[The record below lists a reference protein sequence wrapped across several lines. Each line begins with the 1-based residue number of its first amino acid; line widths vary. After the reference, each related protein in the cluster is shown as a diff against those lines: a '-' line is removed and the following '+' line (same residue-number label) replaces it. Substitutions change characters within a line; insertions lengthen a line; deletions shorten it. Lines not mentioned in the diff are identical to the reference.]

1 MPELYEDVVK
11 TAPEPVTTQE
21 QEIIRKLL
29 EYCDEKHNPNQEAF
43 KKIVAQC
50 YAFKELDQWSGEEK
64 SLLQSLD
71 VPPIA
76 IDRINRSLEIIDGI
90 KAQSNI
96 DVTVSKGEKGD
107 ELIALMFDRI
117 KEYVKQKTDYSQ
129 ASDEAFDNC
138 VDVGVGLRIFGW
150 DSNLARGEGMFWF
163 ETINPE
169 DCGWSYT
176 RKKNFS
182 DIRWFW
188 YKTIM
193 DWQDAIRLNPN
204 KAAQLNAMKATLQ
217 LTWENLHEKSVS
229 YPQDQDY
236 GADTYEGKNEY
247 PDQVEIWNIWVKRTI
262 PYKRIQYQAPSQF
275 GVDAMGNIVEGVLP
289 QIRMEAIDYT
299 PAEGEIEAGNGVI
312 EKWYQHIVATGQ
324 NKKSG
329 VLLTPPQGLEW
340 KYEWPPLVPTIAEF
354 KKNGMPRG
362 FIEKAIP
369 HQKRI
374 NVAWALSIAYNSH
387 AIKSPLVIQT
397 QDGTF
402 DVANAEKQSQFGGIF
417 VLKHGETPIAMN
429 VVPNVNLHAIEE
441 GREAKGDMDFAV
453 SASEPVLRG
462 QSDATSSGIKVATL
476 QSAAVGPLNKWLQA
490 FRVSEIE
497 ITRRLLPMILD
508 HFTIE
513 RIQRIVGDDLFMRV
527 MTATPPQHNV
537 ADYDVVATDQSISDL
552 NKQQS
557 FNAASAL
564 HQMGFIMD
572 AKYMIMNAP
581 IKNPDE
587 ALASHERAEADVVRM
602 LLAENEMLKAQVG
615 EMKKMIPRGGGG
627 QAANAQRGKNQP
639 QAGKRSMIGG
649 TSPLTQVST

>member
-1 MPELYEDVVK
+1 MVDILLQATADPSTWDEVEDWLLDHGITIAAIAAFALVAVAALNRGIPRAVRLGTERRLTGKPREEIEQRVDTLTHVFTRSGTLLLLLLGFFTILPELGINIAPLLAGVGIVGIAVGFGAQSMVRDFLAGLFILMDNQYGKGDVVRI
-11 TAPEPVTTQE
+11 AD
-21 QEIIRKLL
+21 I
-29 EYCDEKHNPNQEAF
+29 
-43 KKIVAQC
+43 
-50 YAFKELDQWSGEEK
+50 SGLVE
-64 SLLQSLD
+64 D
-71 VPPIA
+71 
-76 IDRINRSLEIIDGI
+76 
-90 KAQSNI
+90 
-96 DVTVSKGEKGD
+96 
-107 ELIALMFDRI
+107 
-117 KEYVKQKTDYSQ
+117 
-129 ASDEAFDNC
+129 
-138 VDVGVGLRIFGW
+138 VGLRRTVLRDLDGIVHYVPNGEIKVA
-150 DSNLARGEGMFWF
+150 SNLTQEYSRV
-163 ETINPE
+163 N
-169 DCGWSYT
+169 
-176 RKKNFS
+176 
-182 DIRWFW
+182 
-188 YKTIM
+188 
-193 DWQDAIRLNPN
+193 LNV
-204 KAAQLNAMKATLQ
+204 
-217 LTWENLHEKSVS
+217 EVS
-229 YPQDQDY
+229 YDEDLDDVTEVINRVGQEMAQDPKW
-236 GADTYEGKNEY
+236 AD
-247 PDQVEIWNIWVKRTI
+247 
-262 PYKRIQYQAPSQF
+262 
-275 GVDAMGNIVEGVLP
+275 
-289 QIRMEAIDYT
+289 
-299 PAEGEIEAGNGVI
+299 
-312 EKWYQHIVATGQ
+312 
-324 NKKSG
+324 